1 MIPPGREARTVLQGV
16 LLAVLLSILLISL
29 NCKTRKEREA
39 EQAHLDSLYNDS
51 TRKVSNPYKPSNGVD
66 QYNRQR
72 EAMGDLNQYTTP
84 PQPAVP
90 ERK

>member
-1 MIPPGREARTVLQGV
+1 MNTDVKNISSFLRYAFVAVVLVIV
-16 LLAVLLSILLISL
+16 LSSI
-29 NCKTRKEREA
+29 NCKTRREREA

-51 TRKVSNPYKPSNGVD
+51 TRKVSNPYKPSNGVE

-72 EAMGDLNQYTTP
+72 EALGDINQYTTP
-84 PQPAVP
+84 PQPTVP